1 MTNQDPVDVVSA
13 NQTNRSRIEMLAR
26 LTQRNG
32 ALAIL
37 LGLVVITSIAFPSF
51 ASAGNLSQI
60 ALQSAFLA
68 PLALGLTFV
77 IFTGGIDLSVGSVFA
92 LGGVLAAWA
101 SQYGFLA
108 AVLLPLIACTL
119 IGLIQGAIIAGTSI
133 PAFIVTLA
141 GLLFARGLLLA
152 LTQEGSET
160 YKVPAEAAFL
170 QLSRGSFLG
179 LGYPVWIVVVLF
191 AIGVLVLHR
200 TSYGSTLLA
209 IGGQPDAARLMGLPV
224 LRSTLIVYAVSGTMA
239 GLAGALT
246 ASYTAS
252 GVTTLGVGLELTAIA
267 AVVLGGTLLTGGAG
281 TVVGSLVG
289 VTLLQVV
296 ANLINRLGLTNSN
309 WQAIVN
315 GAVLLVVA
323 VAQVL
328 LSRVQAKERER
339 RRGGETDG
347 ADGEGTGVGEVVG
360 ASDTPSS
367 EGESPLTG
375 ERS

>member
-1 MTNQDPVDVVSA
+1 MSTTSHPEELNSVV
-13 NQTNRSRIEMLAR
+13 TSRTRAEKLAR

-32 ALAIL
+32 ALVIL
-37 LGLVVITSIAFPSF
+37 IGLVIVSSIAYPSF
-51 ASAGNLSQI
+51 ASTGNLTQI
-60 ALQSAFLA
+60 ALQAAFLA

-108 AVLLPLIACTL
+108 ALLVPLLVCTV
-119 IGLIQGAIIAGTSI
+119 IGLVQGAIVAFTSI
-133 PAFIVTLA
+133 PSFIVTLA

-152 LTQEGSET
+152 LTSEGST
-160 YKVPAEAAFL
+160 TFKVPADTAFL
-170 QLSRGSFLG
+170 QLSRGSLLG
-179 LGYPVWIVVVLF
+179 LGCPVWIVIVLF
-191 AIGVLVLHR
+191 ALGVVILHR

-224 LRSTLIVYAVSGTMA
+224 MRSTLIVFAVSGTMA

-289 VTLLQVV
+289 VALLQVV
-296 ANLINRLGLTNSN
+296 ANLINRMGLTNSN
-309 WQAIVN
+309 WQAVVN

-328 LSRVQAKERER
+328 LSRVQAKERQR
-339 RRGGETDG
+339 RRGGDVE
-347 ADGEGTGVGEVVG
+347 E
-360 ASDTPSS
+360 P
-367 EGESPLTG
+367 ESA
-375 ERS
+375 

>member
-1 MTNQDPVDVVSA
+1 MKDESPADVISVA
-13 NQTNRSRIEMLAR
+13 QTSRSRVEQLAR

-32 ALAIL
+32 ALVIL
-37 LGLVVITSIAFPSF
+37 LGLVVVSSIAYPSF
-51 ASAGNLSQI
+51 ASAGNLAQI

-92 LGGVLAAWA
+92 LGGVVAAWA
-101 SQYGFLA
+101 SQYGFVA
-108 AVLLPLIACTL
+108 ALVAPLIVCTI

-152 LTQEGSET
+152 LTQEGSQT

-179 LGYPVWIVVVLF
+179 LGFPVWIVLVLF
-191 AIGVLVLHR
+191 AIGVVVLHR

-224 LRSTLIVYAVSGTMA
+224 LRSTLIVYSVSGAMA

-267 AVVLGGTLLTGGAG
+267 SVVLGGTLLTGGAG

-309 WQAIVN
+309 WQAVVN

-339 RRGGETDG
+339 RRGGETEEAG
-347 ADGEGTGVGEVVG
+347 ADEAGG
-360 ASDTPSS
+360 
-367 EGESPLTG
+367 
-375 ERS
+375 

>member
-1 MTNQDPVDVVSA
+1 MTDRTEVEVVAIAGTS
-13 NQTNRSRIEMLAR
+13 RSRVEQLAR

-32 ALAIL
+32 ALVIL
-37 LGLVVITSIAFPSF
+37 LALIVVSSIAYPSF

-60 ALQSAFLA
+60 ALQAAFLA

-108 AVLLPLIACTL
+108 ALLVPLIVCTL

-152 LTQEGSET
+152 LTQKGSET

-179 LGYPVWIVVVLF
+179 LGVPVWIVLILF
-191 AIGVLVLHR
+191 AVGVVVLHR

-224 LRSTLIVYAVSGTMA
+224 LRSTLIVYSVSGTMA
-239 GLAGALT
+239 GLAGTLT

-267 AVVLGGTLLTGGAG
+267 SVVLGGTLLTGGAG

-289 VTLLQVV
+289 VVLLQVV

-309 WQAIVN
+309 WQAVVN

-328 LSRVQAKERER
+328 LSRVQARERER
-339 RRGGETDG
+339 RRGGEAAEADG
-347 ADGEGTGVGEVVG
+347 ADRTAEGDGAGEVDEVGEAG
-360 ASDTPSS
+360 AQSS
-367 EGESPLTG
+367 
-375 ERS
+375 